1 MCSSYN
7 RGACSQDKII
17 KIEREN
23 MKLFFG
29 IDYNEKESEM
39 KYYMLIRNIKKYL
52 SQLLCNNE
60 NIN

>member
-1 MCSSYN
+1 
-7 RGACSQDKII
+7 
-17 KIEREN
+17 